1 MTLQVSVFIAT
12 SLDGFIARPDGS
24 IDFLESAGKALASED
39 YGYADFT
46 KTIDCLVM
54 GRNSFEKVLSFPT
67 WPYQD
72 KRVIVM
78 SQSLKNIPEALQS
91 KVELSSQSPQDL
103 VKHCKNEGLKR
114 IYLDGGRLIQS
125 FLQEQL
131 VTDIIVTQ
139 LPILIGQGIPL
150 FGKLTQD
157 IKLEHLKTKSYA
169 SGFVQS
175 NYKVLSSS

>member
-24 IDFLESAGKALASED
+24 LDFLENAGKALAGED

-54 GRNSFEKVLSFPT
+54 GSNTFEKVASFPA

-78 SQSLKNIPEALQS
+78 SQSLKTIPEALHN

-103 VKHCKNEGLKR
+103 VKRCTNEGLKR
-114 IYLDGGRLIQS
+114 LYLDGGKLIQS
-125 FLQEQL
+125 FLQEKL

-150 FGKLTQD
+150 FGKLAQD
-157 IKLEHLKTKSYA
+157 IKLEHLITKTYA

-175 NYKVLSSS
+175 SYKVLSSS